1 MDGQATKK
9 AALRKADAALILG
22 GMSHSLQPADVHCAV
37 VEISS
42 KGMRE
47 ADLALHDPRQDG
59 AVSPEEYSSRSFH
72 NDSSHLIQKAALNEG
87 PRFSGHVASISAE
100 DT

>member
-1 MDGQATKK
+1 MDDQATKK
-9 AALRKADAALILG
+9 AALHEAGAALIWG

-47 ADLALHDPRQDG
+47 A
-59 AVSPEEYSSRSFH
+59 
-72 NDSSHLIQKAALNEG
+72 
-87 PRFSGHVASISAE
+87 
-100 DT
+100 